1 MTEEPEAVQARN
13 TVDVILRT
21 TQQSH
26 TQISVMADTKAN
38 IVITISSIV
47 LTLTLSRMGDPT
59 IRPAILTLT
68 AFTLGALLLAVLTV
82 LPQFHRVE
90 NREGEELPQ
99 DFNLLFF
106 GHFTTLSLERY
117 QGEMRKILKDDGE
130 IYDAAI
136 KDIYEQGQY
145 LQTKKYAYLRYSYL
159 SLLIGFVAAFL
170 IQVGSIALG

>member
-1 MTEEPEAVQARN
+1 MAKEPVAVQARN

-21 TQQSH
+21 TQQNHS
-26 TQISVMADTKAN
+26 QISVMADTKAN
-38 IVITISSIV
+38 IVITISFIV
-47 LTLTLSRMGDPT
+47 LSLALSRMGAPS

-90 NREGEELPQ
+90 AREEDDLPY

-106 GHFTTLSLERY
+106 GHFTALSLERY
-117 QGEMRKILKDDGE
+117 QGEMRKILSDDGE

-170 IQVGSIALG
+170 IQVGSIAFG